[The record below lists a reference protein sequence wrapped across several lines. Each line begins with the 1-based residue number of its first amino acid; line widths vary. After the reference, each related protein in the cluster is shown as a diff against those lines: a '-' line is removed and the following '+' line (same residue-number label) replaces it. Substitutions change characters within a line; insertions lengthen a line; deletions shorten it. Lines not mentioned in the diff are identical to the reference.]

1 MGGYS
6 ASKAALN
13 SLTRK
18 IHFENEWLVA
28 FPLNPGPV
36 ATDMGE
42 FLTQFVF
49 VFGELTSSRAPYDS
63 TFYREPCGAT
73 RYIRNSQGDFQ
84 ARGTAVSRSGECQ
97 VGGNNRQFDEGR

>member
-1 MGGYS
+1 MLPDLAEITMGGYG

-36 ATDMGE
+36 ATEMG
-42 FLTQFVF
+42 
-49 VFGELTSSRAPYDS
+49 
-63 TFYREPCGAT
+63 
-73 RYIRNSQGDFQ
+73 
-84 ARGTAVSRSGECQ
+84 
-97 VGGNNRQFDEGR
+97 